1 MTKYKPEKYN
11 LSDDQSC
18 AADEPQWS
26 KFGGFLTLWPDTYNF
41 DFLQELFS
49 LKFAFFIFL
58 IFFPQCVNSR
68 DQVPIHEKQGLSIED
83 I

>member
-26 KFGGFLTLWPDTYNF
+26 KFGGFLTLWPDTYIF

-49 LKFAFFIFL
+49 LKFAFFHILNILSHSVL
-58 IFFPQCVNSR
+58 IQEIKSR
-68 DQVPIHEKQGLSIED
+68 FTRNKVYQ
-83 I
+83 